1 MHLVPS
7 HDDVALANVQALPQR
22 PQLVEVSSGVSQPAW
37 LVQSP
42 NPALHAPITHCPF
55 TQEASALGK
64 LHTIPQVPQLF
75 LSVLVSTHLF
85 PHFVGAVAAQSD
97 TQVC

>member
-1 MHLVPS
+1 
-7 HDDVALANVQALPQR
+7 
-22 PQLVEVSSGVSQPAW
+22 
-37 LVQSP
+37 
-42 NPALHAPITHCPF
+42 LHAPITHCPF

-64 LHTIPQVPQLF
+64 LHTIPQAPQLF

>member
-1 MHLVPS
+1 LVPS

-22 PQLVEVSSGVSQPAW
+22 PQLVDVSRGVSQPAW

-42 NPALHAPITHCPF
+42 NPALHAPITHCPL
-55 TQEASALGK
+55 TQEASALRK
-64 LHTIPQVPQLF
+64 LQTIPQAPQLF

-85 PHFVGAVAAQSD
+85 PHFVGAVVAQSD